1 MEIPEVYTVAEVAT
15 RLKRGRKYVYELIK
29 RGDLP
34 ERSLGGRKVVTK
46 DDLLCYVNKQLY
58 GDEERTEAAR
68 APSVEEV
75 MKDNVSHLRKA
86 RLSRKLT
93 QR

>member
-1 MEIPEVYTVAEVAT
+1 MEIPEVYTVTEVAE

-46 DDLLCYVNKQLY
+46 EDLLCYVNKQLY
-58 GDEERTEAAR
+58 GEGVHTEAAR
-68 APSVEEV
+68 APSVAEV
-75 MKDNVSHLRKA
+75 MQDNVSHLHKA

-93 QR
+93 QK